1 MLSRLL
7 FAGFI
12 LIFFIVPLINGT
24 LELSTD
30 AMLFPWF
37 IGGVGSILVLW
48 DMVEEVKKGRRK
60 TSKEAKQKT
69 PFEKGKDFLSG
80 AAWILVILPM
90 IYLIG
95 FAFTIPIY
103 LFLCFKFNGEK
114 WPLSIILSSLAGIAF
129 YFVFVHF
136 LRIPFHQGLLIS
148 YIKG

>member
-1 MLSRLL
+1 MLGRLL

-12 LIFFIVPLINGT
+12 LLYFIVPLINGT

-48 DMVEEVKKGRRK
+48 DMVEEVKKARRK
-60 TSKEAKQKT
+60 SSKEAKQRID
-69 PFEKGKDFLSG
+69 FEKVKAFLSG
-80 AAWILVILPM
+80 SAWILAILPM

-114 WPLSIILSSLAGIAF
+114 WPLSLILSSMAGIIF

-136 LRIPFHQGLLIS
+136 LRIPFYGGLLTS
-148 YIKG
+148 FIKG